1 MKIIFLDVDGVLN
14 CQNSKSNCY
23 GIMGIDD
30 DKVIRLRKIVECTD
44 AKIVLISTWK
54 TNWQKLHKDEQGYMA
69 DYLDRKLKRQRL
81 AIMDKTDDYI
91 AMRGEGIDQWLKG
104 RNVESFVILDDE
116 EFDYAKTGIIDRLI
130 KTEFYNDNG
139 GLQEEHIQIAINK
152 LNGVK
157 KWRIRK

>member
-1 MKIIFLDVDGVLN
+1 MKVIFLDIDGVLN
-14 CQNSKSNCY
+14 CQSSKSSCH
-23 GIMGIDD
+23 GMVGIDN
-30 DKVIRLRKIVECTD
+30 DKVKRLKEIVKSTG

-54 TNWQKLHKDEQGYMA
+54 TDWQKLLKEQQGYMA

-104 RNVESFVILDDE
+104 RNVESFAILDDE

-157 KWRIRK
+157 K

>member
-1 MKIIFLDVDGVLN
+1 MKIIFLDIDGVLN
-14 CQNSKSNCY
+14 CQSSKSSCY

-30 DKVIRLRKIVECTD
+30 DKVIRLRKIVECTG

-54 TNWQKLHKDEQGYMA
+54 TNWQKVYKDEQGYMA

-91 AMRGEGIDQWLKG
+91 AMRGEGIVRWLES

-116 EFDYAKTGIIDRLI
+116 EFDYEKVGIADRLI
-130 KTEFYNDNG
+130 KTNFYNDSG
-139 GLQEEHIQIAINK
+139 GLQEEHMQPAINK
-152 LNGVK
+152 LNGEVK
-157 KWRIRK
+157 